1 MAGIEPVNPQ
11 VPLLPSAAGRHKLML
26 RVVSS
31 LVMAPLA
38 LGAAYLGDPIFLL
51 FWAIAALGVLWE
63 WDGLVCAHD
72 KNPVFIIG
80 SISLVGIALLW
91 GLDRAL
97 PAVLMAGLGILG
109 VATLASRARRS
120 WCVAGQAYATI
131 LLLAPVMLRN
141 DPTFGF
147 WAMVFVFAVVWCT
160 DIGAYVAGRSLR
172 GPKLAPGISPNKTW
186 AGAIGGLA
194 AGVAGGILAAR
205 VAGIE
210 NVGPLYAL
218 TVVLSLASQA
228 GDLLESAIKRRFNAK
243 DSSLLIPG
251 HGGLMDR
258 LDGFVTAAAAAAAIG
273 LLHAG
278 IDAPARGLLI
288 W

>member
-11 VPLLPSAAGRHKLML
+11 IPLLPSAAGRHKLML

-38 LGAAYLGDPIFLL
+38 LGAAYLGGPVFVL

-91 GLDRAL
+91 GLDRPVPAL
-97 PAVLMAGLGILG
+97 LMAGLGMLG

-120 WCVAGQAYATI
+120 WCVAGQVYATV
-131 LLLAPVMLRN
+131 LLLAPVILRN
-141 DPTFGF
+141 DPAFGF
-147 WAMVFVFAVVWCT
+147 WAIVFVFAVVWCT
-160 DIGAYVAGRSLR
+160 DVGAYIAGRGLR
-172 GPKLAPGISPNKTW
+172 GPKLAPQISPNKTW

-194 AGVAGGILAAR
+194 AGIGGGIFAAKL
-205 VAGIE
+205 AGIE
-210 NVGPLYAL
+210 DVGPLYAFAI
-218 TVVLSLASQA
+218 VLSVVSQV
-228 GDLLESAIKRRFNAK
+228 GDLLESAIKRRFSAK

-278 IDAPARGLLI
+278 IDAPGRGLLV